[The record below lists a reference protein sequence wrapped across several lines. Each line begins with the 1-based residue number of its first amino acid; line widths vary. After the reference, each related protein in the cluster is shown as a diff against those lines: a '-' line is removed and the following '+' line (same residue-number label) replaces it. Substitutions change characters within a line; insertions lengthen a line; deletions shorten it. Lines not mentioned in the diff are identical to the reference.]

1 MEIALTTTYFA
12 FTSLSTVGFGDL
24 HPKNSIERIF
34 CAMILLFG
42 NMIFGYI
49 IGDFNQMV
57 QEFKD
62 MDVTFEDQ

>member
-1 MEIALTTTYFA
+1 MDLALTTTYFA

-24 HPKNSIERIF
+24 YPQNSTERIF
-34 CAMILLFG
+34 CAIILLFG

-57 QEFKD
+57 KEFKN